1 MVRINPLLK
10 AFLKR
15 PRTIILIILLI
26 ISVASIATNGISEG
40 LDLAGGSMIQLH
52 LDEEVDQDTMETVTA
67 VLDKRLNAFGISDVQ
82 VRQSGMQ
89 DVIVEIAGVQP
100 DEVENIISTP
110 GKFEAKI
117 NGETALTG
125 SDITSVSAAEVTGTR
140 WAVPFKISTEGA
152 NKFAEVARGQAGSD
166 VEMYLD
172 DKLISS
178 PQLDAGLANG
188 VGTTEIE
195 VSGGEQTEEEAQ
207 SQATEIHT
215 VLESGALPVKLSIS
229 GVNTV
234 SAQLGSQFEEGA
246 IIAGALV
253 LLAIVTIISYRYRS
267 PRLVIPI
274 VFTSVSEMVII
285 LGVASLIG
293 WNIDLAA
300 IAGIIASIGTGVDD
314 QIVMTDEVLARQDI
328 SHRKN
333 IVKTRIKD
341 AYFIVYASAA
351 TLIAAM
357 LPLAYIGFSRGATGI
372 GMLTGFAFTTV
383 LGILVGIFITRP
395 VFADFMETFLIR
407 HPKEHL
413 NIATDGGSSRGSSDS
428 DSDKPKKKKKKGR
441 KTIAREEAERKE
453 KEQRRGRFRF

>member
-1 MVRINPLLK
+1 MVRINPNYK
-10 AFLKR
+10 TFLKK
-15 PRTIILIILLI
+15 PRTIILIVLLI
-26 ISVASIATNGISEG
+26 ISIASISVNGISEG

-52 LDEEVDQDTMETVTA
+52 LDESVDQDTMETVTS

-82 VRQSGMQ
+82 VRQSGLQ

-100 DEVENIISTP
+100 EEVENIISTP

-125 SDITSVSAAEVTGTR
+125 SDINNVQSAEVTGTR
-140 WAVPFKISTEGA
+140 WSVPFTVSTEAA
-152 NKFAEVARGQAGSD
+152 NKFAEVAHGQAGSE

-172 DKLISS
+172 DRLISS

-188 VGTTEIE
+188 AATTDIE
-195 VSGGEQTEEEAQ
+195 VSGGEQTKEEAEA
-207 SQATEIHT
+207 QATEIHT

-229 GVNTV
+229 GVNSV
-234 SAQLGSQFEEGA
+234 SAQLGSQFEQGV
-246 IIAGALV
+246 IIAGLFA
-253 LLAIVTIISYRYRS
+253 LLAIVIVISVRYRS

-274 VFTSVSEMVII
+274 VFTSLSEVVII
-285 LGVASLIG
+285 LGVASLIS
-293 WNIDLAA
+293 WNLDLAA
-300 IAGIIASIGTGVDD
+300 IAGILASIGTGVDD

-383 LGILVGIFITRP
+383 VGVLVGIFITRP
-395 VFADFMETFLIR
+395 VFADFMETFLIKDPR
-407 HPKEHL
+407 EHL
-413 NIATDGGSSRGSSDS
+413 NVSTTGASSSDS
-428 DSDKPKKKKKKGR
+428 DSEEKPKKKKKKGR

-453 KEQRRGRFRF
+453 RENRRRRF